1 MNVQCIRNKIDI
13 LSEFLKSI
21 ECTVACITE
30 HWLTQDQRANVKIH
44 GFQIADIYTRKTAVH
59 GGTLILTK
67 SGIHCEPIKFLNHL
81 SRDLDVEIAAASIPH
96 LQMVVL
102 SMYRSPSGDIDIF
115 TTQMELALDYI
126 LENYPSDVLL
136 VGGDFNVDIL
146 SYTTEREKLVDLF
159 ESYVLKYAFTEPSRI
174 RTCIDNIYTN
184 LDLSRARA
192 TTLQPHISDHLAQS
206 LAIPILSPKTKKY
219 RYVRELNE
227 RNTHQ
232 FIRELRKVHWGSLTT
247 LSAEDSYQV
256 FHDGIMKC
264 FNESFPLRRR
274 TVGL

>member
-1 MNVQCIRNKIDI
+1 M
-13 LSEFLKSI
+13 SEFLKSI

-102 SMYRSPSGDIDIF
+102 SIYRSPSGNIDIF

-126 LENYPSDVLL
+126 LEN
-136 VGGDFNVDIL
+136 
-146 SYTTEREKLVDLF
+146 
-159 ESYVLKYAFTEPSRI
+159 
-174 RTCIDNIYTN
+174 
-184 LDLSRARA
+184 
-192 TTLQPHISDHLAQS
+192 
-206 LAIPILSPKTKKY
+206 
-219 RYVRELNE
+219 
-227 RNTHQ
+227 
-232 FIRELRKVHWGSLTT
+232 
-247 LSAEDSYQV
+247 
-256 FHDGIMKC
+256 
-264 FNESFPLRRR
+264 
-274 TVGL
+274 